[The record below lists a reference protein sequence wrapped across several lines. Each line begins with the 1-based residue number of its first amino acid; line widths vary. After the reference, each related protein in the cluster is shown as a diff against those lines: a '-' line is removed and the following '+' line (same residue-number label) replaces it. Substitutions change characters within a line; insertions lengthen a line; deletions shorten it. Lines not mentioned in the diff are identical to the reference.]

1 MDNLSMLEL
10 CYQKYCKDLSSWLPE
25 DIVDVNLELL
35 WEMDLVQYLDET
47 RHDPALT
54 RYFHVIETEE
64 KITLVNDEF
73 VVWIVPDITENTPK
87 TFTLI
92 ALNQPK
98 HPKLELAF
106 TTTGVYNTSKLV
118 LRVLEKFLMEIQE
131 NEQLISNIGSDH

>member
-1 MDNLSMLEL
+1 MDNISILEE
-10 CYQKYCKDLSSWLPE
+10 CYKMFSKDLCAWLPE
-25 DIVDVNLELL
+25 GIIDVNLELL
-35 WEMDLVQYLDET
+35 WEMDLIEYLDESK
-47 RHDPALT
+47 HDPTLT

-64 KITLVNDEF
+64 KITLVNEEF
-73 VVWIVPDITENTPK
+73 VVWIVPDIENNIAK

-92 ALNQPK
+92 ALNSSK

-131 NEQLISNIGSDH
+131 NETFISQIK